1 MSRTVVVVALIQRNN
16 YWELD
21 SLPDQLFGPSDEAL
35 RQEGS
40 SVLLRYVDSDQP
52 DYESELSHELARVV
66 PGEHFGLIFNSN
78 ILRLSQVAS
87 IIARHEA
94 AIGRPSL
101 LVHLADERGSE
112 PPLKWYRQAVDPA
125 GAVVRQYHHVG
136 YEYPSAPS
144 VFVMPTG
151 FGVGYLPRGSD
162 SCGAARASLRATE
175 RRDLYFFFAGS
186 HSGKRERKTMLES
199 VVDWRP
205 GQRAGLLLGG
215 GVPARQLLAVHRRA
229 DFVLSPRG
237 YRSLD
242 CSRHYEAA
250 IAGAIPVVVGPRGE
264 TNVSLGAAH
273 HNPPFVFAESWAAA
287 KREVERLLHA
297 SHAQQLARRR
307 SALVEWYCEWVHSL
321 RRVVHRALFR
331 APAMAVRPP
340 IGSGSPPVQKGGTP
354 LSWPKVDASH
364 ISVLSRRQS
373 SGARASHA
381 QSHTHLPSKPAP
393 RSTSPPTPKAVQQWL
408 RDTAGPGVH
417 LSALNSTLDRMM
429 ATGFRSRG
437 GRRYM

>member
-40 SVLLRYVDSDQP
+40 SVRLRYVDSDQP

-66 PGEHFGLIFNSN
+66 PGERFGLIFNSN

-112 PPLKWYRQAVDPA
+112 PPLKLYMQAVDPA

-162 SCGAARASLRATE
+162 
-175 RRDLYFFFAGS
+175 
-186 HSGKRERKTMLES
+186 
-199 VVDWRP
+199 
-205 GQRAGLLLGG
+205 
-215 GVPARQLLAVHRRA
+215 
-229 DFVLSPRG
+229 
-237 YRSLD
+237 
-242 CSRHYEAA
+242 
-250 IAGAIPVVVGPRGE
+250 
-264 TNVSLGAAH
+264 
-273 HNPPFVFAESWAAA
+273 
-287 KREVERLLHA
+287 
-297 SHAQQLARRR
+297 
-307 SALVEWYCEWVHSL
+307 
-321 RRVVHRALFR
+321 
-331 APAMAVRPP
+331 
-340 IGSGSPPVQKGGTP
+340 
-354 LSWPKVDASH
+354 
-364 ISVLSRRQS
+364 
-373 SGARASHA
+373 
-381 QSHTHLPSKPAP
+381 
-393 RSTSPPTPKAVQQWL
+393 
-408 RDTAGPGVH
+408 
-417 LSALNSTLDRMM
+417 
-429 ATGFRSRG
+429 
-437 GRRYM
+437 